1 MFRSPLH
8 HECVVTARER
18 AGTSSA
24 SDRERRRGVSPA
36 RRPLQPDCAPI
47 TPDRAGLLP
56 TKVRPV
62 PFSPVPG
69 PFGGHHHDHAAV
81 GAGPQ
86 ALRRSARVARTP
98 VVSAARSPNLHRPRL
113 LLLEEAPQGPQPS
126 PAAHPHPRQAPPNRP
141 SNEPLPLTHR
151 FAAPGGGAADP
162 LLLPSTRPT
171 FTVFTTSP
179 PSPSPAR
186 ARGRHFQ
193 TSPSRHPLHPHR
205 VPPDPSDPHLD
216 NRSSPSANS
225 LS

>member
-205 VPPDPSDPHLD
+205 VAPDPSDPHLD

>member
-69 PFGGHHHDHAAV
+69 PSGGHHHDHAAV

-98 VVSAARSPNLHRPRL
+98 AVSAARPKPEPPPPPPSPPLR
-113 LLLEEAPQGPQPS
+113 APQGPQPS

-141 SNEPLPLTHR
+141 PNEPLPLTHR

-171 FTVFTTSP
+171 FTVFTTIPSFSLTRPRAALPNIPLPSSP
-179 PSPSPAR
+179 PPAPCFPGSLRSPP
-186 ARGRHFQ
+186 
-193 TSPSRHPLHPHR
+193 
-205 VPPDPSDPHLD
+205 
-216 NRSSPSANS
+216 
-225 LS
+225 

>member
-98 VVSAARSPNLHRPRL
+98 AVSAARSPNLHRPRL